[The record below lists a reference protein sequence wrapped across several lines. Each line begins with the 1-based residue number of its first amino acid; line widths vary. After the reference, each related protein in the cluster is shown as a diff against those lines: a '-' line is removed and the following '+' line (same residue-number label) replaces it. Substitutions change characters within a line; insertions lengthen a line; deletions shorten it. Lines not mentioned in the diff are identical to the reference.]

1 MATLAL
7 EDGTI
12 FHGESVGAEGEICAE
27 VVFNTALT
35 GYQEIITDP
44 SYRGQ
49 MIAFTCTHIG
59 NVGVNDADNESSRAQ
74 CAAVLAREITPTP
87 SNWRAQ
93 KSLTDWLRE
102 QNVIA
107 LSGVDT
113 RALTRHLRERGVMKG
128 AISTR
133 DNDAARLIAQ
143 ARAWQGLDGRDLVR
157 EVTCDKAYVWDEATL
172 VEFEFQTDDRRR
184 MTEDALLSSSSLR
197 PPSSVVRPHIVVYD
211 FGVKHN
217 ILRRLVTYGCRV
229 TVVPAT
235 TPARDALALE
245 PAGIVLSNG
254 PGDPAALPY
263 AVEAIRELLAH
274 KIPMFGI
281 CLGHQLLGLALG
293 GRTYKLKF
301 GHHGG
306 NHPVVHLATGRVA
319 ITAQNH
325 NYAVDA
331 DSLDPARVEITER
344 SLNDGCVEGMRLKD
358 APVFSVQYHPE
369 ASPGPHDAD
378 DWFNEFVQSAIYNL
392 KSAIHHAQTH

>member
-59 NVGVNDADNESSRAQ
+59 NVGVNDEDNESPRAQ
-74 CAAVLAREITPTP
+74 CAAILAREITTIP

-93 KSLTDWLRE
+93 KSLPEWLRE

-113 RALTRHLRERGVMKG
+113 RALTRHLRERGVMNG
-128 AISTR
+128 VVSTR
-133 DNDAARLIAQ
+133 DEDVERLIEQ
-143 ARAWQGLDGRDLVR
+143 ARAWQGLEGRDLVR
-157 EVTCDKAYVWDEATL
+157 EVTCAAAYVWDEATL
-172 VEFEFQTDDRRR
+172 EEFAPSQTKDEGRRTKDLR
-184 MTEDALLSSSSLR
+184 HSSF
-197 PPSSVVRPHIVVYD
+197 VFRPHVVVYD
-211 FGVKHN
+211 FGVKQN
-217 ILRRLVTYGCRV
+217 ILRRLVSYGCRV

-235 TPARDALALE
+235 TSARDALALE
-245 PAGIVLSNG
+245 PDGIVLSNG

-263 AVEAIRELLAH
+263 AVETIRELLAR

-306 NHPVVHLATGRVA
+306 NHPVLHLATGRVA

-331 DSLDPARVEITER
+331 ASLDPARVEITER

-378 DWFNEFVQSAIYNL
+378 DWFGEFVQLFVSGD
-392 KSAIHHAQTH
+392 